1 MLGFVLGLFVL
12 TPTVLLGGLWVSEKI
27 SKHKCKVKE
36 IEESNNR
43 LKARYKDILGKSLTR
58 ENIKYNI
65 IDFPQLTFE
74 KWLTF
79 YNTSPEK
86 WEIDEN
92 QYNSKA
98 YVPIYVEKKEHIS
111 RKGNK
116 VLRSETVIP
125 IYWKDE
131 IEMKKYSDW
140 VRIDYINGNVKLYEN
155 RRDAQLEKLATCL
168 QEDINERRRQLQEQY
183 AKVVD
188 ESVKI
193 NENISLTLESCPKE

>member
-12 TPTVLLGGLWVSEKI
+12 TPTILLGGLWVSEKI
-27 SKHKCKVKE
+27 SKHKRKVKE

-92 QYNSKA
+92 QYNS
-98 YVPIYVEKKEHIS
+98 
-111 RKGNK
+111 
-116 VLRSETVIP
+116 RSLCS
-125 IYWKDE
+125 Y
-131 IEMKKYSDW
+131 
-140 VRIDYINGNVKLYEN
+140 L
-155 RRDAQLEKLATCL
+155 C
-168 QEDINERRRQLQEQY
+168 
-183 AKVVD
+183 
-188 ESVKI
+188 
-193 NENISLTLESCPKE
+193 

>member
-1 MLGFVLGLFVL
+1 MLGFVLGLFVI
-12 TPTVLLGGLWVSEKI
+12 TPIVLLGGLWVSEKI
-27 SKHKCKVKE
+27 DEHRQEVKN

-86 WEIDEN
+86 WEIDES
-92 QYNSKA
+92 QYNNRA

-131 IEMKKYSDW
+131 KEMKKYSDW
-140 VRIDYINGNVKLYEN
+140 VQTDYVSGNVKLYEN
-155 RRDAQLEKLATCL
+155 RRDAQLEKLAACL
-168 QEDINERRRQLQEQY
+168 QEDINERRQQLQEQY
-183 AKVVD
+183 ARVVD